1 MLITAMLETIETA
14 AIETTTVECQ
24 GYAQGFAQLR
34 RTLPAG
40 TRILHVR
47 VDR

>member
-14 AIETTTVECQ
+14 AIEITTVECQ
-24 GYAQGFAQLR
+24 DYAQGFAQLR

-40 TRILHVR
+40 TRILNVR